1 MKQAPSPTNTMNHR
15 IRTIAAATMLASGTL
30 LLSQCANGPA
40 TNYNA
45 ASVNPRKLAAQSRI
59 ALEDLYERSPA
70 ARRIGARAKG
80 ILVFP
85 AITKGGLMVGGM
97 GGNGSL
103 ISPDGTIHSFYETAG
118 ISYGFQ
124 AGIQQYGYALFLM
137 DNQSLA
143 QLNLNGGWEVGSAP
157 SLVVVDQGMA
167 ASLSTG
173 NLNAGTYAFIF
184 DQKGL
189 MGGIG
194 LQGARIIRINP
205 PR

>member
-1 MKQAPSPTNTMNHR
+1 MKHT
-15 IRTIAAATMLASGTL
+15 IRTTVTAALLAIGSLALCQCAGGLAS
-30 LLSQCANGPA
+30 
-40 TNYNA
+40 NYNA
-45 ASVNPRKLAAQSRI
+45 AGVNPRKLAAESRL
-59 ALEDLYERSPA
+59 ALEDLYERKPV
-70 ARRIGARAKG
+70 ARKIGARAKG

-85 AITKGGLMVGGM
+85 EITKGGFMVGGM
-97 GGNGSL
+97 GGNGAL
-103 ISPDGTIHSFYETAG
+103 ISPDGKIRSFYETVG
-118 ISYGFQ
+118 LSYGFQ

-137 DNQSLA
+137 DEKSLA
-143 QLNLNGGWEVGSAP
+143 ELNREGGWEVGSAP

-173 NLNAGTYAFIF
+173 NLKAGTYAFIF

-194 LQGARIIRINP
+194 LQGARINRIHP

>member
-1 MKQAPSPTNTMNHR
+1 MKHA
-15 IRTIAAATMLASGTL
+15 IRTTATAALLAIGSLT
-30 LLSQCANGPA
+30 LSQCANGPVS
-40 TNYNA
+40 NYNA

-85 AITKGGLMVGGM
+85 TITKGGFMLGGM

-103 ISPDGTIHSFYETAG
+103 ISPDGKIRSFYETAG
-118 ISYGFQ
+118 ISYGLQ

-137 DNQSLA
+137 NEKSLSE
-143 QLNLNGGWEVGSAP
+143 LNRAGGWEVGSAP

-167 ASLSTG
+167 ASLTTG
-173 NLNAGTYAFIF
+173 NLSAGTYAFIF

-189 MGGIG
+189 MGGLG
-194 LQGARIIRINP
+194 LQGARINRINP

>member
-1 MKQAPSPTNTMNHR
+1 MNQTMKHIVKTTAT
-15 IRTIAAATMLASGTL
+15 AALLAIGSL
-30 LLSQCANGPA
+30 ALCHCAGGFA
-40 TNYNA
+40 SNYNA
-45 ASVNPRKLAAQSRI
+45 ASVNPRKLAAESRA
-59 ALEDLYERSPA
+59 ALDNLYERSPVS
-70 ARRIGARAKG
+70 RKIGARAKG

-85 AITKGGLMVGGM
+85 EITKGGFMVGGM

-103 ISPDGTIHSFYETAG
+103 ISPYGTIRSFYETVG

-137 DNQSLA
+137 DDESLA
-143 QLNLNGGWEVGSAP
+143 QLDREGGWEVGSAP

-173 NLNAGTYAFIF
+173 NLKAGTYAFIF

-189 MGGIG
+189 MGGVG
-194 LQGARIIRINP
+194 LQGARINRINP

>member
-1 MKQAPSPTNTMNHR
+1 MKSARINHLVY
-15 IRTIAAATMLASGTL
+15 TASAAAMLAIGSL
-30 LLSQCANGPA
+30 ALCHCAGGYA
-40 TNYNA
+40 SNYNA
-45 ASVNPRKLAAQSRI
+45 ASVNPRKLAAESRI
-59 ALEDLYERSPA
+59 ALEDLYGRSPV

-85 AITKGGLMVGGM
+85 SITKGGFMVGGM

-103 ISPDGTIHSFYETAG
+103 ISPDGKIRSFYETVG
-118 ISYGFQ
+118 ISYGLQ

-137 DNQSLA
+137 DDDSLS
-143 QLNLNGGWEVGSAP
+143 QLNRDGGWEVGSAP

-167 ASLSTG
+167 ASLATG
-173 NLNAGTYAFIF
+173 NLKAGTYAFIF

-194 LQGARIIRINP
+194 LQGARINRIQP